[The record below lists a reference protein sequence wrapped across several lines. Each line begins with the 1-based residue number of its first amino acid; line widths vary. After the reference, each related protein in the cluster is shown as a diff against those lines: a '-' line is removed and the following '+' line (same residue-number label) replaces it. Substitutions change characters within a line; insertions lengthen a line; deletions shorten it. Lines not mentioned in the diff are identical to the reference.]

1 MTGFSEKLRAA
12 HADAWDAIRTHPFTE
27 ELGRGTLPVHK
38 MQRYLVQ
45 DHRFIDHFVRLLA
58 AAVVAAP
65 TLKDRIPGCQFLALV
80 TGPENTYFERC
91 FTALGVDDAQRFDAP
106 DAPETTAFKDLMAQA
121 RTSESFATMVAVLV
135 VAEWIYLEWATRVA
149 PLKPKDFWF
158 SEWIDLHT
166 GDYFA
171 SVVAYLRGQLDAVE
185 PTLSAKDR
193 QAAAQAFGD
202 AVRLEKAFFDMAY
215 VDAEAR

>member
-1 MTGFSEKLRAA
+1 MTGFSETLRAT
-12 HADAWDAIRTHPFTE
+12 HAETWDAICTHPFTE
-27 ELGRGTLPVHK
+27 ELGRGTLATEK

-58 AAVVAAP
+58 AAVATAP
-65 TLKDRIPGCQFLALV
+65 TLADRIPGCQFLALV
-80 TGPENTYFERC
+80 TGSENTYFERS
-91 FTALGVDDAQRFDAP
+91 FEALSVSEEQRFEAP
-106 DAPETTAFKDLMAQA
+106 DAPATAAFKKLMDDA
-121 RTSESFATMVAVLV
+121 RKSGSFATMVAVLV
-135 VAEWIYLEWATRVA
+135 VAEWSYLDWATRVA

-171 SVVAYLRGQLDAVE
+171 SVVGYLRDQLDAIE
-185 PTLSAKDR
+185 PTLSARERKAVAD
-193 QAAAQAFGD
+193 AFAE

-215 VDAEAR
+215 ADAEPT